1 MKLPHLARI
10 AALSCSLVLLTACT
24 AFVNADHELD
34 AASRKLATD
43 NLTLTA
49 DADNVP
55 DAAITPQ
62 GDFLI
67 AGKPI
72 TLTRQQRKEV
82 SAYRAQSIE
91 IAREGIAIGHE
102 GVEVGRRA
110 VVPMVFAAL
119 FGASDD
125 TIETSMKER
134 LTDVRAATAKL
145 CDRLPDL
152 MAAQQQLADALPAF
166 APYATLAQ
174 KDVDDCRTDVADG
187 FNVADN

>member
-102 GVEVGRRA
+102 GIDVGRRA

-119 FGASDD
+119 FGASDES
-125 TIETSMKER
+125 IETRMDKR
-134 LTDVRAATAKL
+134 LAGVREATAKL
-145 CDRLPDL
+145 CGRLPDL
-152 MAAQQQLADALPAF
+152 MAAQRQLGDDLPAF
-166 APYATLAQ
+166 APYATLTQ
-174 KDVDDCRTDVADG
+174 KDIDDCREDVADSLD
-187 FNVADN
+187 VASN